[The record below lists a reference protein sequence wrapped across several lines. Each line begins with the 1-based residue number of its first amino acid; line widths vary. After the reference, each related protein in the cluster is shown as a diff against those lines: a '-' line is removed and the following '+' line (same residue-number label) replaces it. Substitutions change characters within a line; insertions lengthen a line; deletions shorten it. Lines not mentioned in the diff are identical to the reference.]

1 MKRCTACFLL
11 FSVISF
17 IPTGCSS
24 GTPVENG
31 NEEIAVTYNDSIPPH
46 LSEERRKLTGT
57 DIRLLKDIQ
66 YDKYLLD
73 DEYPYKDTSGVFNG
87 KRLKKELP
95 ILKMKSPVEAAGG
108 VF

>member
-1 MKRCTACFLL
+1 M
-11 FSVISF
+11 
-17 IPTGCSS
+17 
-24 GTPVENG
+24 ENG